1 MEMLIRLHGANK
13 VSAEFDSFQVVTD
26 QPVEAG
32 GSGSAPTP
40 FQLFLASLGTCA
52 GVYVGAFCEQR
63 GIPTEEIT
71 IHQTMEF
78 TESADGKQRLAKV
91 GLEIRVP
98 PEFPVKYHNALV
110 KSAELCTVKKILANP
125 PDFAIST
132 RVFSNEEKRAQ

>member
-13 VSAEFDSFQVVTD
+13 ISAEFDSYQVVTD

-32 GSGSAPTP
+32 GTGSAPTP

-98 PEFPVKYHNALV
+98 PEFPEKYHNALV
-110 KSAELCTVKKILANP
+110 KSAELCTVKKTLANP

-132 RVFSNEEKRAQ
+132 RVFSNEGKTAG